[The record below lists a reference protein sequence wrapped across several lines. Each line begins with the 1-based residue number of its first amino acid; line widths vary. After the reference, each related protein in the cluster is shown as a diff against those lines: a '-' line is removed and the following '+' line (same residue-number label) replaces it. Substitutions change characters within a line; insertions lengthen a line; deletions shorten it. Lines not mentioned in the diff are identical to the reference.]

1 MAFKFSQHFHINY
14 NRFRTAVYLVFYL
27 QLVSGDIKIHGIQ
40 QAHYNLWMN
49 EFES

>member
-40 QAHYNLWMN
+40 QAHYNLLMN